1 MSNATG
7 GQPSPDVMRELRMQL
22 LTTPAAKFGIEP
34 TPDFPVVYGI
44 VMDWPIGENIASVVS
59 LCDGN
64 ASLYTTSTFGVIGG
78 FGHESVRVQA
88 RNFVAVAAKFLGAA
102 TPVSEFPYPES
113 DRIRYYLLTFD
124 GVKMIDADM
133 EAVTSNR
140 HESSELF
147 AYGQEVLTELR
158 LATETDSGNEE
169 TSEVTRKE
177 WSGAPG
183 YVNCL
188 LTAMSEGVVRSID
201 LVASRPVPN
210 LVDLTADHED
220 THDWI
225 KEQGFAYGSI
235 SAKDV
240 IQLIKQSA
248 KIGGMP
254 FFTHRSDLP
263 TIHARSDGTS
273 IALVFDI
280 SIGPFS
286 RWAKVELAPE
296 NDPRVVA
303 LQRDADARNA
313 S

>member
-1 MSNATG
+1 MTNATG
-7 GQPSPDVMRELRMQL
+7 EQPSPDAMRELRLQM

-34 TPDFPVVYGI
+34 TSDFPVVYGV
-44 VMDWPIGENIASVVS
+44 VMDWPIAENIATVVS
-59 LCDGN
+59 FCDGN

-88 RNFVAVAAKFLGAA
+88 RNFVAVAAKFLDAA

-113 DRIRYYLLTFD
+113 DRVRYYLLTFD

-133 EAVTSNR
+133 EAVTSNQ
-140 HESSELF
+140 HESTELF
-147 AYGQEVLTELR
+147 AYGQQVLTELR
-158 LATETDSGNEE
+158 TVSETDSETEE
-169 TSEVTRKE
+169 MSEVPRGKL
-177 WSGAPG
+177 SGAPG

-210 LVDLTADHED
+210 LVELTAGHGD
-220 THDWI
+220 TQEWI
-225 KEQGFAYGSI
+225 KEQHFAYGSI
-235 SAKDV
+235 RAKEV
-240 IQLIKQSA
+240 IQLIKQNA
-248 KIGGMP
+248 EIGGMP
-254 FFTHRSDLP
+254 FFTRRGDLP
-263 TIHARSDGTS
+263 TIHAKSDGTG
-273 IALVFDI
+273 IARVFDI

-286 RWAKVELAPE
+286 RWAKVELAPAH
-296 NDPRVVA
+296 DPRVIA